1 MSLECSRISF
11 LNGHVMLVVFGS
23 SELSQAFSQT
33 QTHGARPRPSPP
45 VLALLPV
52 ADGNP
57 ASETLRLPF
66 ALLIAHEPLGKLD

>member
-11 LNGHVMLVVFGS
+11 LNGHVMLVVFRS

-33 QTHGARPRPSPP
+33 QTHGARPSPP

-57 ASETLRLPF
+57 ASETVRLPF
-66 ALLIAHEPLGKLD
+66 ALLIAHEPLGKLDG